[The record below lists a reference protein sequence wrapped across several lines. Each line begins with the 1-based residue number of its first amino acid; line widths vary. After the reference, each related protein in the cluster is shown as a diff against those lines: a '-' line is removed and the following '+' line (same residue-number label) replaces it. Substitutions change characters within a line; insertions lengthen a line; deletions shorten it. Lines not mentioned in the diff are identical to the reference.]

1 MNSQLLFD
9 DLAQRGLIAQTTD
22 LEQLIALFRQPQTL
36 YCGFDP
42 TAGSLHIGHLVP
54 LIMLKR
60 FQDAGHQGIALI
72 GGATG
77 MIGDPSFK
85 ASERSLN
92 SAETVAA
99 WVNALAAQIQQL
111 MTPHLTQSLVMV
123 NNADWMQSIGVI
135 AFFRDI
141 GKHFSVNA
149 MIQRESVKQRLARP
163 DQGIS
168 FTEFSYSLLQSYD
181 FAQLNQTHQCAL
193 QIGGNDQWG
202 NIVSGID
209 LTRRL
214 NGTTVHGLTLPLITK
229 SDGTKFGKTEGGA
242 IWLDAAK
249 TSPYMFY
256 QFWLNCDDADVY
268 RFLRYYT
275 FLSVEQIEQIEATDK
290 AQVGKPSAQRILAEE
305 MTRFVHGQAGLES
318 AQRISQALFSGQLSQ
333 LNLAELKQLEQDGLP
348 CRQLAHV
355 SDVVTLLLE
364 TGLASSK
371 RQARE
376 WLENGAIRINGER
389 WHEQTLAQTFAL
401 YDQYYIVQ
409 RGKKQFAMVKLAQ
422 V

>member
-99 WVNALAAQIQQL
+99 WVNALATQIHQL
-111 MTPHLTQSLVMV
+111 MTPHLTQPLVMV

-149 MIQRESVKQRLARP
+149 MNQRESVKQRLARP

-214 NGTTVHGLTLPLITK
+214 YGTTVHGLTLPLITK

-389 WHEQTLAQTFAL
+389 WHELTLAQTFAL